1 MDKKKNI
8 EDIYPLSPMQQG
20 LLFHSLYEPKSG
32 VYFNQLSCT
41 LGENLNVSALE
52 QAWQQ
57 VVNRHPVLRTAFHW
71 KRREQPFQVVYRE
84 VKLPVEHLDWRG
96 VSLEEQQKLL
106 DNFLCS
112 DRERGFNFSQP
123 PLMRLTL
130 IQLENNYQLIWSQH
144 HLIID
149 GWSSGLVLKEVFDIY
164 NALERGQDLPM
175 PRSRPYGDYI
185 AWLGKQDMSRA
196 ETFWRRKLEGFT
208 APTPFRVDRV
218 LGNPAS
224 EEKSHAQQKIQLSPD
239 TTTALKSLAGQHQLT
254 LNTLVQG
261 AFALLL
267 SRYSGEEDVVFGA
280 TSSGRPGDLV
290 GVESMVGLFINT
302 LPIRVRVTPDELLLP
317 WLKNLQA
324 QQTEARQYEYSPLV
338 EIQAW
343 SDVPRGTPLF
353 ESILVFENY
362 PVDPSLLEQTDKLEV
377 REVRSIELTN
387 YPLNAIAS
395 VGLQL
400 SLSLEYDRQRF
411 DAATITRMLG
421 HFRTLLEEMVTNCD
435 RHLKDL
441 QLLTEAERYQLLV
454 EWNDTQADY
463 LKDKCIHELFEEQV
477 ERCKNSI
484 AVVLQDQQL
493 TYQELNARANQLA
506 HHLQTL
512 GVEPEV
518 LVGICV
524 ERSLDMVVGVLG
536 ILKAGGVY
544 VPLDP
549 NWPPERL
556 QQISLALNIRC
567 IVTQYS
573 QLRTLQDSQW
583 KLPKLTDVICLDV
596 NTPKPPPEPL
606 KPNAVRAL
614 WDYVAEQAVD
624 RITAGGFISSYTGN
638 PFSEAEVDEYQT
650 RVLKL
655 AQPYLGSDKRVLEI
669 GCGSGLIMF
678 AIAPHVSQYIGL
690 DPSEIT
696 QTRNREYAAKNG
708 HSNIEL
714 RTGFAHDLASLQAN
728 SFDLIV
734 LASTVQF
741 FPGHFY
747 LHQTLEMALQLLT
760 PGGTILIADIMDA
773 RRKDEFKTSLEDF
786 KNQHRHDPNIKT
798 KTQLDNELYLNEGFF
813 KDLNG
818 DFAQIADVTVLYRE
832 RGFENELRYRYDVII
847 KKSQESTEVSSSVK
861 QKNLWTGWHLKQQLE
876 SNLSSRVTSANL
888 AYIIHTSGSTGVPK
902 GVAICH
908 KSVVNLIDWVNKT
921 YQVRSSDRILFIT
934 SLCFDLSVYDI
945 FGLLAAGG
953 SIRVASE
960 SECRDAEQLLQ
971 ILDREPIT
979 FWDSAPAALAQLVPF
994 FPSTN
999 SIHQKNQLRLV
1010 FLSGDWI
1017 PITLPDIVK
1026 KTFPGVE
1033 VISLGGATEATI
1045 WSNYYP
1051 IDKVEPHWASIPYGK
1066 PIQNAQY
1073 YILDSQLNPCPVGI
1087 PGDLYIGG
1095 DCLAY
1100 GYFNNPVQTAERFI
1114 SNPFNDYREQGKE
1127 EENLWKDET
1136 GNSLH
1141 PSERLYKTGDLA
1153 RYLPDGNIEFLGRS
1167 DRQVKIRGFRIE
1179 CGEIEAVLSRHSQV
1193 QQVIV
1198 TDREDIPD
1206 NKQLAAYVVL
1216 KQFCNLAAQKPALAI
1231 SELRSFL
1238 KENLPSYMIP
1248 AAFIFMEAL
1257 PLTPNGKMDYR
1268 ALPAPESIRRDR
1280 EAICVEP
1287 RTPVE
1292 EELVRIWAGVLR
1304 TEQVSIHDN
1313 FFNLGGHSL
1322 LVTQLLF
1329 RVRERFQVELPLRSL
1344 FEMPTIASLAE
1355 SIELARQTGASTI
1368 DTKST
1373 VDLNAEAV
1381 LDSTIHPEIP
1391 IEHTTEP
1398 ACIFLTGATGFVGAF
1413 LLDALLQQT
1422 QADIYCL
1429 VRSSNVEEGKKKIQN
1444 SLESYFLWNESLNS
1458 RIIPVVGDLSQPR
1471 LGLTEEQFRVMA
1483 SKLDIIYHNGAW
1495 VHHTLP
1501 YSTLKATNVLG
1512 TQEVLRLASQVKV
1525 KPIHFISTSSVFST
1539 VGYSGIK
1546 VIQEGDSF
1554 NDKQVPSGGYAQSKW
1569 VGEKLVN
1576 IARDRG
1582 LPVCIYRLGRVSG
1595 HSQTGVFNTNDFL
1608 YKLII
1613 GCIQLGSV
1621 PDGNMMENIVPV
1633 DYVSNAIAHL
1643 SRQKESLNK
1652 VFHLVNSQP
1661 LHSNMLIESIR
1672 SFGYPLKQIPY
1683 DQWQA
1688 ELIKIAGSFPEH
1700 PLYPLVPFFPAR
1712 NSQENTSNSAVLQFD
1727 CQNTIDG
1734 LAGTSI
1740 VCPPV
1745 SDRLL
1750 ITYLSYLIKSGYLD
1764 AIQPNPNP
1772 KFSLIASQS
1781 SHILHHSQ

>member
-1 MDKKKNI
+1 MDNKKNI

-20 LLFHSLYEPKSG
+20 LLFHSLYAPKSG

-41 LGENLNVSALE
+41 LGGNLNVSALE

-57 VVNRHPVLRTAFHW
+57 VVDRHAVLRTAFHW

-84 VKLPVEHLDWRG
+84 VKLPIEHLDWRG
-96 VSLEEQQKLL
+96 VSFEEQQKWL
-106 DNFLCS
+106 DNFLGS

-130 IQLENNYQLIWSQH
+130 IQFENNYQLVWSQH

-149 GWSSGLVLKEVFDIY
+149 GWSSGLVFKEVFDTY
-164 NALERGQDLPM
+164 NALNRGQDLPM

-185 AWLGKQDMSRA
+185 AWLGKQDLARA
-196 ETFWRRKLEGFT
+196 EAFWRQKLKGFT

-218 LGNPAS
+218 QSNSSS
-224 EEKSHAQQKIQLSPD
+224 EEKSHAQQKIQLSPE
-239 TTTALKSLAGQHQLT
+239 TTTVLKSLAGQHQLT

-280 TSSGRPGDLV
+280 TSSGRPGDLA

-302 LPIRVRVTPDELLLP
+302 LPIRVRVTPDELLLS
-317 WLKNLQA
+317 WLKKLQA

-400 SLSLEYDRQRF
+400 SLSIEYDCQRF
-411 DAATITRMLG
+411 DATTITRMLG
-421 HFRTLLEEMVTNCD
+421 HFRTLLEEMIANCD

-454 EWNDTQADY
+454 EWNDTQTDY
-463 LKDKCIHELFEEQV
+463 PKDKCIHQLFEEQV

-549 NWPPERL
+549 NWPPERI
-556 QQISLALNIRC
+556 QQISLALDIRC

-573 QLRTLQDSQW
+573 QLRTLQDLQW

-606 KPNAVRAL
+606 KPDAVRTL

-655 AQPYLGSDKRVLEI
+655 AQPYLSSDQRVLEI

-714 RTGFAHDLASLQAN
+714 LTGFAHDIASMEAN

-734 LASTVQF
+734 LASTIQF

-747 LHQTLEMALQLLT
+747 LHQTLEMALQLLA

-773 RRKDEFKTSLEDF
+773 RRKDEFKISLEDF

-798 KTQLDNELYLNEGFF
+798 KTQLNNELYLDEGFF

-818 DFAQIADVTVLYRE
+818 EFAQIVDVTVLYRE

-847 KKSQESTEVSSSVK
+847 KKSQDSAKFPRSVK
-861 QKNLWTGWHLKQQLE
+861 QKNLWTSWHLKQQLE
-876 SNLSSRVTSANL
+876 SNLSSRVTSDNL

-902 GVAICH
+902 GVTIGH

-921 YQVRSSDRILFIT
+921 YRVGSSDRILFIT

-960 SECRDAEQLLQ
+960 SELRDAEQLLQ
-971 ILDREPIT
+971 IIHREPIT

-994 FPSTN
+994 FPSMN
-999 SIHQKNQLRLV
+999 SIYSKNQLRLV

-1017 PITLPDIVK
+1017 SVTLPDILK

-1045 WSNYYP
+1045 WSNYYA
-1051 IDKVEPHWASIPYGK
+1051 IDKVEQHWASIPYGK

-1073 YILDSQLNPCPVGI
+1073 YILDSQLNSCPIGI

-1100 GYFNNPVQTAERFI
+1100 GYFNNPTQTAERFI
-1114 SNPFNDYREQGKE
+1114 FNPF
-1127 EENLWKDET
+1127 ENSKF
-1136 GNSLH
+1136 N
-1141 PSERLYKTGDLA
+1141 RLYKTGDLA

-1179 CGEIEAVLSRHSQV
+1179 CGEIEAVLSRHPQV
-1193 QQVIV
+1193 WQAIV

-1206 NKQLAAYVVL
+1206 NTQLVAYVVL
-1216 KQFCNLAAQKPALAI
+1216 KQSSYLAAQKPALAI
-1231 SELRSFL
+1231 SELRIFL

-1248 AAFIFMEAL
+1248 AAFVFMDAL
-1257 PLTPNGKMDYR
+1257 PLTPNGKIDYR
-1268 ALPAPESIRRDR
+1268 ALPAPDSIRSDR

-1292 EELVRIWAGVLR
+1292 EELAKIWAGVLR
-1304 TEQVSIHDN
+1304 VEQVSIHDN
-1313 FFNLGGHSL
+1313 FFDLGGHSL

-1329 RVRERFQVELPLRSL
+1329 RIRETFQVELPLRSL
-1344 FEMPTIASLAE
+1344 FEIPTIASLAE
-1355 SIELARQTGASTI
+1355 NIELARQTGASTI
-1368 DTKST
+1368 GTKST

-1381 LDSTIHPEIP
+1381 LDSTIHPEMP
-1391 IEHTTEP
+1391 IEYKTEP

-1413 LLDALLQQT
+1413 LLDSLLQQT

-1444 SLESYFLWNESLNS
+1444 SLEAYFLWNESLNS
-1458 RIIPVVGDLSQPR
+1458 RIIPVVGDLSQPL
-1471 LGLTEEQFRVMA
+1471 LGLSEEQFRVMA
-1483 SKLDIIYHNGAW
+1483 SKLDVIYHNGAW

-1512 TQEVLRLASQVKV
+1512 TQEVLRLASQIKV
-1525 KPIHFISTSSVFST
+1525 KPVHFISTSSVFSA
-1539 VGYSGIK
+1539 VGYSGVK
-1546 VIQEGDSF
+1546 EIQERDSF
-1554 NDKQVPSGGYAQSKW
+1554 KDFRVPSGGYSQSKW

-1595 HSQTGVFNTNDFL
+1595 HSKTGVFNTNDFL
-1608 YKLII
+1608 YKLIV

-1633 DYVSNAIAHL
+1633 DYVSNAIVHL
-1643 SRQKESLNK
+1643 SRQKESINK
-1652 VFHLVNSQP
+1652 VFHLVNPQP

-1688 ELIKIAGSFPEH
+1688 ELNKIAGSLPEH

-1712 NSQENTSNSAVLQFD
+1712 SSEENTSNSVVLQFD
-1727 CQNTIDG
+1727 CQNTLDG

-1740 VCPPV
+1740 VCPSV
-1745 SDRLL
+1745 SDHLL
-1750 ITYLSYLIKSGYLD
+1750 STYLSYLIKSGYLD
-1764 AIQPNPNP
+1764 AIQPNAKP
-1772 KFSLIASQS
+1772 KFSLRV
-1781 SHILHHSQ
+1781 